1 MKWEVKLY
9 IAGQVFTEEVIARDP
24 NDAKKTALARNP
36 TATIVSV
43 NVSFF

>member
-9 IAGQVFTEEVIARDP
+9 IAGQVFVEEVIARDP

-36 TATIVSV
+36 TANVVGV
-43 NVSFF
+43 NAKFD